1 MSHEIAVQA
10 QPLPDKMQFA
20 KALAEA
26 GMIPKVYQRQP
37 ANVLVAI
44 ELGEALGIRPI
55 VAINEI
61 NVINGT
67 PAPSASL
74 MASLARNA
82 GHKVRVTGDKDSATC
97 VIVRADD
104 PSYEHTATWDVK
116 KAKDAGLWGRGHWS
130 KDPATMLKWR
140 AISECVRFA
149 CSEVLGGL
157 RYTPEEV
164 LEFNPPRQ
172 VSSQR
177 VTPQPAQPDQQQ
189 SQPVSGMDQL
199 AAAVEPVTVDPESF
213 LARVEQT
220 TDVDEL
226 RSLWMDATRLPADQV
241 EDVRAIIQ
249 ARVTLAQDQPEP
261 EPQPEPKQPTLD
273 GEIVEDGAA

>member
-104 PSYEHTATWDVK
+104 PDYEHTATWDVQ

-164 LEFNPPRQ
+164 LEFNPSQQ
-172 VSSQR
+172 VPSQR
-177 VTPQPAQPDQQQ
+177 ATPQPANP

-199 AAAVEPVTVDPESF
+199 AAAVEPVTVDPDSF

-226 RSLWMDATRLPADQV
+226 RSLWMDAARLPADQV
-241 EDVRAIIQ
+241 EDVRAIIT

-261 EPQPEPKQPTLD
+261 EPSPEPELTLD

>member
-1 MSHEIAVQA
+1 MSHEIAVQQ

-82 GHKVRVTGDKDSATC
+82 GHKVRVTGDKESATC
-97 VIVRADD
+97 IIVRADD
-104 PSYEHTATWDVK
+104 PDYEHTATWDVK

-157 RYTPEEV
+157 KYTPEEV
-164 LEFNPPRQ
+164 SEFTQPAQQ
-172 VSSQR
+172 VQSQR
-177 VTPQPAQPDQQQ
+177 VQPEQQSQQQ
-189 SQPVSGMDQL
+189 SGPVSGMDQL
-199 AAAVEPVTVDPESF
+199 AAAVEPATVDPESF

-220 TDVDEL
+220 TDVDGL
-226 RSLWMDATRLPADQV
+226 RSLWMDAARLPADQV
-241 EDVRAIIQ
+241 EDVRAIIT

-261 EPQPEPKQPTLD
+261 EPESGPEQPTLD

>member
-104 PSYEHTATWDVK
+104 PDYEHTATWDVK

-164 LEFNPPRQ
+164 LEFNPPQQ
-172 VSSQR
+172 VESQR
-177 VTPQPAQPDQQQ
+177 VTQPPAQPSQQPERPQ
-189 SQPVSGMDQL
+189 SGMDQL
-199 AAAVEPVTVDPESF
+199 AAAVEQPAVVDVDSF
-213 LARVEQT
+213 LARVENT
-220 TDVDEL
+220 TDTDEL
-226 RSLWMDATRLPADQV
+226 RSLWTEAASLPAHEVKGARDLI
-241 EDVRAIIQ
+241 E
-249 ARVTLAQDQPEP
+249 ARVELAQMQTEPEP
-261 EPQPEPKQPTLD
+261 ESEQPTLD